1 MSPAGL
7 DGPLT
12 DALVGTR
19 RFFTRSEV
27 SDDKRSIHATG
38 GRSGDAFYR
47 DRWSHDKVVRS
58 THGVNCTG
66 SCSWKVY
73 VKDGIIT
80 WEAQQTDYPSTGA
93 DRPEYEPRGCP
104 RGAAFSWYTYSPTR
118 VRYPYVRG
126 VLLEMY
132 REAKRAVG
140 GDPVVAWASV
150 VQDPEKAK
158 RYKSARGKGGLVRST
173 WEEVVEIIAAA
184 HVYTVKRWGPDR
196 IAGFSP
202 IPAMSPVS
210 YASGARF
217 LELIGAP
224 MLSFYDWYADLP
236 NASPQMFG
244 DQTDVPESGDWWDA
258 GYLIMWGSNVPMTR
272 TPDAHWMT
280 EARYRGQKVVAVS
293 PDYAENVKFA
303 DEWVASAPGTDGALA
318 MAMGHVIL
326 KEFFVDQQVD
336 FFTDYN
342 QKYTDLPFLVALEP
356 DTTDAG
362 SDTAADGP
370 AYRPGKY
377 LVAGDLDIPEATS
390 ENAMWKPAAARR
402 RAPARSPSRRARSAS
417 ATARR
422 AGASGTSTSGRSSRC
437 SPCTAPPP
445 RRRESCCRA
454 STPTTARSRTC
465 RGRPDGALAM
475 AMGHVILKEFF
486 VDQQVDFF
494 TDYNQKYTDLP
505 FLVALEPATT
515 DAGAA
520 APGDG
525 TASGDEPLTY
535 RPGKYLVAG
544 DLDIPEST
552 SENALWKPALIDGR
566 TGEVAIPQGSIG
578 FRYGEESWGK
588 WNLDLGDIE
597 PVLTLHGTTTE
608 TARITLPRFDSYD
621 GRVAHVTRGVPVR
634 RIGGRLVT
642 TVLDL
647 MLAQYGVGRPGMPGT
662 WPADYDDPSTPAT
675 PAWQEEI
682 TSVPAEQVVRLA
694 REWAQNAID
703 TTGRG
708 MILMGAGTN
717 HWFHSDQIY
726 RAMLVLTTITGCQGR
741 NGGGWAHY
749 VGQEKVR
756 PIMGFQ
762 HMAFALDWQRPPRHM
777 NQTAYWYVNTS
788 QYRYDT
794 FTADDVDAGTGVFAG
809 KGVMDLLAQ
818 SVRLGWTPSYPT
830 FDRSSLD
837 LADEAEAAGVAPAD
851 YVVDQLKS
859 GALKFAV
866 EDPEAEEN
874 HPRILSLWRA
884 NLLGSSAKGNE
895 YFLKHLLGTDNAV
908 TAEQAPPDKRPQGIA
923 WPDDVP
929 EGKLDLLMTID
940 FRMTSSTLFSDVVLP
955 AATWYEKHDINTT
968 DMHPFVHSF
977 NPAIAPPWQSKTD
990 WEAWKAVARK
1000 FSELAVDHLG
1010 TRRDVVAKPLWHDTP
1025 EAMATVHGVVKD
1037 WRKGECEPVPGRTL
1051 PVLAVVER
1059 DYPAVHDK
1067 MTSIGPLMESVGML
1081 TKGVP
1086 YDVKREIG
1094 ILRTRNGV
1102 AHGGAGDGQP
1112 RLETDIHVA
1121 DAILHLSGTTNGHL
1135 ATHGFRNVEKRTG
1148 MELADLAAEHEGKQI
1163 TFADTQVAPVPV
1175 ITSPEWSGSE
1185 SGGRRYAPFTIN
1197 IERLKPFHTLTGRQQ
1212 FYLDHDWIL
1221 GMGEALPV
1229 YRPPLNMSE
1238 LFGETALG
1246 EQNALGVSVRYLT
1259 PHNKWSIH
1267 SEYQDNLFMLSLSR
1281 GGQTIWMSD
1290 LDAEKIGVSDNDWI
1304 EAVNRNGVVA
1314 ARAIVSH
1321 RMPEGTVYM
1330 HHAQDRLID
1339 VPLTETNGRRGG
1351 IHNSLTRIMM
1361 KPSHLIGGYAQL
1373 AYFFNYIGPT
1383 GNNRDEVTMIRKRT
1397 APVEY

>member
-1 MSPAGL
+1 MNSPRL
-7 DGPLT
+7 DGPLS

-19 RFFTRSEV
+19 RFFTRGQV
-27 SDDKRSIHATG
+27 SQDQRTLSLKG
-38 GRSGDAFYR
+38 GRQGDSFYR

-80 WEAQQTDYPSTGA
+80 WEAQQTDYPSAGA

-126 VLLEMY
+126 VLLEMF
-132 REAKRAVG
+132 RAAKAQY
-140 GDPVVAWASV
+140 GDPVVAWSSI
-150 VQDPEKAK
+150 VQDPERAL
-158 RYKSARGKGGLVRST
+158 RYKSVRGKGGLVRST
-173 WEEVVEIIAAA
+173 WEEVVELIAAA

-258 GYLIMWGSNVPMTR
+258 GYLIMWGSNVPLTR

-280 EARYRGQKVVAVS
+280 EARYRGQKVIAVA

-303 DEWVASAPGTDGALA
+303 DEWVTCNPGADGALA

-326 KEFFVDQQVD
+326 KEYFVDQEVPFFVD
-336 FFTDYN
+336 YN
-342 QKYTDLPFLVALEP
+342 KAYTDLPFLITLDP
-356 DTTDAG
+356 S
-362 SDTAADGP
+362 SDGTFT
-370 AYRPGKY
+370 PGKNV
-377 LVAGDLDIPEATS
+377 VAGDLDIDEAGS
-390 ENAMWKPAAARR
+390 ENAMFKPVVID
-402 RAPARSPSRRARSAS
+402 
-417 ATARR
+417 
-422 AGASGTSTSGRSSRC
+422 
-437 SPCTAPPP
+437 
-445 RRRESCCRA
+445 
-454 STPTTARSRTC
+454 TTTN
-465 RGRPDGALAM
+465 D
-475 AMGHVILKEFF
+475 
-486 VDQQVDFF
+486 
-494 TDYNQKYTDLP
+494 
-505 FLVALEPATT
+505 VAVP
-515 DAGAA
+515 
-520 APGDG
+520 
-525 TASGDEPLTY
+525 
-535 RPGKYLVAG
+535 
-544 DLDIPEST
+544 
-552 SENALWKPALIDGR
+552 N
-566 TGEVAIPQGSIG
+566 GSLG
-578 FRYGEESWGK
+578 FRYGDEGWGK
-588 WNLDLGDIE
+588 WNLDLGDID
-597 PVLTLHGTTTE
+597 PMLSVYATRTE
-608 TARITLPRFDSYD
+608 SVVVSLPRFDTPD
-621 GRVAHVTRGVPVR
+621 GQVELVQRGVPAR
-634 RIGGRLVT
+634 RIGDRLVT
-642 TVLDL
+642 TVFDL
-647 MLAQYGVGRPGMPGT
+647 MLAQYGVARDGLPGG
-662 WPADYDDPSTPAT
+662 WPADYADASTPAT
-675 PAWQEEI
+675 PAWQEAI
-682 TSVPAEQVVRLA
+682 TNVPAQQVTRLA

-708 MILMGAGTN
+708 MILLGAGTN
-717 HWFHSDQIY
+717 HWFHSDQLY
-726 RAMLVLTTITGCQGR
+726 RAILVLTTITGTQGR

-749 VGQEKVR
+749 VGQEKIR

-762 HMAFALDWQRPPRHM
+762 HMAFALDWHRPPRHM

-794 FTADDVDAGTGVFAG
+794 FTADDLDAGTGVFAG

-830 FDRSSLD
+830 FTRSSLT
-837 LADEAEAAGVAPAD
+837 LADEAAEAGMEPAD
-851 YVVDQLKS
+851 YVVSELKS

-884 NLLGSSAKGNE
+884 NLFGSSAKGNE

-908 TAEQAPPDKRPQGIA
+908 TAAQAPPEKRPEGIV
-923 WPDDVP
+923 WPDEVP
-929 EGKLDLLMTID
+929 EGKLDLLMTLD

-955 AATWYEKHDINTT
+955 AATWYEKHDLSTT

-990 WEAWKAVARK
+990 WDTWKAVAKK
-1000 FSELAVDHLG
+1000 FSELAADHLG
-1010 TRRDVVAKPLWHDTP
+1010 TRKDVVAKPLWHDTP
-1025 EAMATVHGVVKD
+1025 EAMATPHGVVKD
-1037 WRKGECEPVPGRTL
+1037 WRTGEVEPVPGKTM
-1051 PVLAVVER
+1051 PVLAVAER
-1059 DYPAVHDK
+1059 DYTAIYDK
-1067 MTSIGPLMESVGML
+1067 MTSIGPLMEKVGML

-1086 YDVKREIG
+1086 YDVKREMD
-1094 ILRTRNGV
+1094 ILRSRNGV
-1102 AHGGAGDGQP
+1102 RRGGAGDGQP
-1112 RLETDIHVA
+1112 LMETDIQAA
-1121 DAILHLSGTTNGHL
+1121 DAMLHLSGVANGHL
-1135 ATHGFRNVEKRTG
+1135 ATHGFKNVEKRTG
-1148 MELADLAAEHEGKQI
+1148 TQLADLASEHEGKQI
-1163 TFADTQVAPVPV
+1163 TFADTQVQPVPV

-1185 SGGRRYAPFTIN
+1185 SGGRRYSPFTIN

-1212 FYLDHDWIL
+1212 FYLDHDWML
-1221 GMGEALPV
+1221 GMGEAMPV
-1229 YRPPLNMSE
+1229 YRPPLNMTA
-1238 LFGETALG
+1238 LFGESPIG
-1246 EQNALGVSVRYLT
+1246 EQNELGVSVRYLT

-1290 LDAEKIGVSDNDWI
+1290 IDAEKVGIKDNDWV

-1321 RMPEGTVYM
+1321 RMPEGTVFM

-1339 VPLTETNGRRGG
+1339 VPLTETNERRGG
-1351 IHNSLTRIMM
+1351 IHNSLTRILI
-1361 KPSHLIGGYAQL
+1361 KPSHIIGGYAQL

-1383 GNNRDEVTMIRKRT
+1383 GNNRDEVTMIRRRANQK
-1397 APVEY
+1397 VVY